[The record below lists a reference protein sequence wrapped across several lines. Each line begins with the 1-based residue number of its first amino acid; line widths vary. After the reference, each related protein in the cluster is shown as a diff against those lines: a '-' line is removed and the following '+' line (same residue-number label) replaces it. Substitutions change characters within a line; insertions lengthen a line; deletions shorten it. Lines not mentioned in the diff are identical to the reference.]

1 MHILL
6 CIQSLA
12 GGKGG
17 AERTATNLG
26 AAMIA
31 RGHQVSYAFFS
42 QQNSVSIPSYSLHP
56 DAGLLTWNDSLT
68 GIRLFR
74 EKLKKNKP
82 DIALIF
88 YASSHVMKL
97 YEMFNGLDIP
107 LCYQECSN
115 PYRITHENWGNAP
128 NAYAMRNHIL
138 QSCAGIRVTQEKYR
152 ESFPRELQDRVYAF
166 PNAFTLHEN
175 NSLNENKTI
184 LHVGGAKKN
193 KQILFI
199 LQAFDKIQ
207 QEFPDW
213 KLVICTL
220 PAKNIISQ
228 YVYLRESLL
237 LRYPNN
243 NVEVVED
250 CDDMD
255 KLYANTAIH
264 CITSL
269 SEGLPNCVCESMCH
283 GIPSIGFTDSIGT
296 NSLIENGKNGLLVS
310 SEDRGE
316 ALAEGLARLMRDA
329 PLRHSLGER
338 AWQDAHRFDPQTIY
352 DTWEKFFHESLQRS
366 RKSPFVQDSVL
377 SSLCFNF
384 EEQSSSSW
392 TEALEEQLRSI
403 KEKEVIFWGYGQIYK
418 QFSSLCKEFSVR
430 YIVSD
435 FPGAAIVDNIPVVLS
450 SEIDIKNITLP
461 IIIFSGFA
469 KTIEHRLRTEYN
481 LQQPIVCMDTRLY
494 ADIKQDRQEV
504 ALEPAIKWEEPK
516 CAFCGSDETYPYMSS
531 DAASWFNERKFSLVR
546 CARCN
551 LVYASPRPQE
561 AYILEDIRR
570 IGKELYEK
578 ALARPFVQERHNAL
592 AEGLLMGLPRAKTAF
607 DVAFGAGTMLHAYRK
622 LGIQASGNEVNPYAC
637 RKLAEQGFNVF
648 NMKTSLLDVQN
659 KYDIITAIN
668 CIEYSCTPF
677 NDLMKIHS
685 MLSDDGVMY
694 LGAPYLGCPDHVLQG
709 DRWDLFKVDHISFY
723 FPEVLEQMVRR
734 AGFQILS
741 ITKERSLQILAR
753 K

>member
-42 QQNSVSIPSYSLHP
+42 QQNACAVPSYSLHP
-56 DAGLLTWNDSLT
+56 DAGLLTWDDSLA

-74 EKLKKNKP
+74 EKLKRNKP

-97 YEMFNGLDIP
+97 YEMFHGLGIP

-128 NAYAMRNHIL
+128 NAHAMRNHIL
-138 QSCAGIRVTQEKYR
+138 QSCVGIRVTQEKYR

-166 PNAFTLHEN
+166 PNAFALHRN
-175 NSLNENKTI
+175 NALNGNKTI
-184 LHVGGAKKN
+184 LHVGGAKRN
-193 KQILFI
+193 KQVLFL
-199 LQAFDKIQ
+199 LQAFDRIQ
-207 QEFPDW
+207 YDFPDW

-228 YVYLRESLL
+228 YIHLKESLL
-237 LRYPNN
+237 LRYPDN
-243 NVEVVED
+243 NVALVED
-250 CDDMD
+250 CNDMNR
-255 KLYANTAIH
+255 LYVNAAIH

-269 SEGLPNCVCESMCH
+269 SEGLPNCVCEAMCH

-296 NSLIENGKNGLLVS
+296 NSLIEDGKNGLLVS
-310 SEDRGE
+310 HEDRVGS
-316 ALAEGLARLMRDA
+316 LAEGLTRLMRDSS
-329 PLRHSLGER
+329 LRHSLGER

-352 DTWEKFFHESLQRS
+352 DTWENFFHESLQRS
-366 RKSPFVQDSVL
+366 RKNFSVQDSVL

-384 EEQSSSSW
+384 DQQSSPSW
-392 TEALEEQLRSI
+392 TDALKEQLRSI

-418 QFSSLCKEFSVR
+418 QFSNLCKAFSVR

-435 FPGAAIVDNIPVVLS
+435 FPGAAMVDNIPVVLS
-450 SEIDIKNITLP
+450 SEIDIKNVTLP

-469 KTIEHRLRTEYN
+469 KTIEHRLRTEYK
-481 LQQPIVCMDTRLY
+481 LQQPIICMDTRLY
-494 ADIKQDRQEV
+494 ADIRQDKQEIS
-504 ALEPAIKWEEPK
+504 LKTAIKWEEPK

-531 DAASWFNERKFSLVR
+531 DAILWFNERKFSLVR
-546 CARCN
+546 CAKCN

-561 AYILEDIRR
+561 AYILDDIQHT
-570 IGKELYEK
+570 GKEFYEK
-578 ALARPFVQERHNAL
+578 KLARPFVQERHNAL
-592 AEGLLMGLPRAKTAF
+592 VEGLLMGLPRAKTAF

-622 LGIQASGNEVNPYAC
+622 FGIKASGNEVNPYAC
-637 RKLAEQGFNVF
+637 KKLAEQGFEVF
-648 NMKTSLLDVQN
+648 NAATSLLNIQGE
-659 KYDIITAIN
+659 YDIITVLDY
-668 CIEYSCTPF
+668 IEHSYTPF
-677 NDLMKIHS
+677 DDLVKIHS
-685 MLSDDGVMY
+685 MLSDNGVMY
-694 LGAPYLGCPDHVLQG
+694 LKTLYLGCPEHVLQG
-709 DRWDLFKVDHISFY
+709 DRWQLFKVEHLYFY
-723 FPEVLEQMVRR
+723 FPEVLEEMIRQ
-734 AGFQILS
+734 AGFEILS
-741 ITKERSLQILAR
+741 IKKDRLLRILAR